1 MNLKTEILHIK
12 QERNDFID
20 SFNLEY
26 ENFNNLIREAVSNS
40 KINSIRVHK
49 LLTENGHIGKVKTMR
64 FLNDIGLDEN
74 TKIYDLENSSIDKIK
89 NFVESI

>member
-12 QERNDFID
+12 KERNDFIN

-26 ENFNNLIREAVSNS
+26 ENFDNLLKDAVNNS

-74 TKIYDLENSSIDKIK
+74 TKIYELENSSIDKIK
-89 NFVESI
+89 NFIETT

>member
-1 MNLKTEILHIK
+1 MNLKTEILNIK
-12 QERNDFID
+12 KERNDFIN

-26 ENFNNLIREAVSNS
+26 ENFDNVLKESVNNS

-74 TKIYDLENSSIDKIK
+74 TKIYELENRSIDKIK
-89 NFVESI
+89 NFIETI

>member
-12 QERNDFID
+12 KERNDFIN

-26 ENFNNLIREAVSNS
+26 ENFDNLLKDAVSNS

-74 TKIYDLENSSIDKIK
+74 TKIYELENNSIDKIM
-89 NFVESI
+89 NFIETI

>member
-1 MNLKTEILHIK
+1 MNLKTEILNIK
-12 QERNDFID
+12 KERNDFIN

-26 ENFNNLIREAVSNS
+26 ENFDNVLKDAVNNSN
-40 KINSIRVHK
+40 INSIRVHK

-74 TKIYDLENSSIDKIK
+74 TKIYELESSSIDKIK
-89 NFVESI
+89 NFIETI

>member
-1 MNLKTEILHIK
+1 MNLKTEILNIK
-12 QERNDFID
+12 QERNDFIN

-26 ENFNNLIREAVSNS
+26 ENFNNLLREAVSNS

>member
-12 QERNDFID
+12 KERDDFIN
-20 SFNLEY
+20 SFNLEFV
-26 ENFNNLIREAVSNS
+26 NFDKALRDAVSNS

-74 TKIYDLENSSIDKIK
+74 TKIYELENSSIDKIK
-89 NFVESI
+89 NFIETI

>member
-1 MNLKTEILHIK
+1 MNFKSEILNIK
-12 QERNDFID
+12 KERNDFIN

-26 ENFNNLIREAVSNS
+26 ENFDNVLKDAVSNS

-74 TKIYDLENSSIDKIK
+74 TKIYELENSSIDKIK
-89 NFVESI
+89 NFIESI

>member
-1 MNLKTEILHIK
+1 MNLKTEILDIK
-12 QERNDFID
+12 KERDDFIN
-20 SFNLEY
+20 SFNLEFV
-26 ENFNNLIREAVSNS
+26 NFDNVLRGAVSNS

-74 TKIYDLENSSIDKIK
+74 TKIYELENNSIDKIK
-89 NFVESI
+89 NFIETI

>member
-1 MNLKTEILHIK
+1 MNLKTEILNIK
-12 QERNDFID
+12 KERNNFIN

-26 ENFNNLIREAVSNS
+26 ENFDNVLKDAVNNS

-74 TKIYDLENSSIDKIK
+74 TKIYELENSSIDKIK
-89 NFVESI
+89 NFIETI

>member
-1 MNLKTEILHIK
+1 MNLKTEILNIK
-12 QERNDFID
+12 KERNDFIN

-26 ENFNNLIREAVSNS
+26 ENFDNVLKDAVNNS

-74 TKIYDLENSSIDKIK
+74 TKIYELENSSIDKIK
-89 NFVESI
+89 NFIETI

>member
-1 MNLKTEILHIK
+1 MNLKSEILYIK
-12 QERNDFID
+12 KERNDFIN

-26 ENFNNLIREAVSNS
+26 ENFDNVLKDAVSNS

-74 TKIYDLENSSIDKIK
+74 TKIYELDNSSIDKIK
-89 NFVESI
+89 NFIATI

>member
-12 QERNDFID
+12 KERNDFIN

-26 ENFNNLIREAVSNS
+26 ENFDNVLKDAVNNS

-74 TKIYDLENSSIDKIK
+74 TKIYELENNSIDKIK
-89 NFVESI
+89 NFIETI

>member
-1 MNLKTEILHIK
+1 MNLKIEILQIK
-12 QERNDFID
+12 KERNNFIN

-26 ENFNNLIREAVSNS
+26 ENFDNLLSEAVSNS
-40 KINSIRVHK
+40 RINSIRVHK

-74 TKIYDLENSSIDKIK
+74 TKIYELENSSIEEIK
-89 NFVESI
+89 HFVESI

>member
-1 MNLKTEILHIK
+1 MNLKTEILNIK
-12 QERNDFID
+12 KERNDFIN

-26 ENFNNLIREAVSNS
+26 ENFDNLLRDAVSNS

-74 TKIYDLENSSIDKIK
+74 TKIYELDHSSIDKIK
-89 NFVESI
+89 IFIETI

>member
-12 QERNDFID
+12 QERNNFIN

-26 ENFNNLIREAVSNS
+26 ENFNNLLREAVSNS

>member
-1 MNLKTEILHIK
+1 MNLKTEILNIK
-12 QERNDFID
+12 KERNDFIN

-26 ENFNNLIREAVSNS
+26 ENFDNLLKDAVNNS

-74 TKIYDLENSSIDKIK
+74 TKIYELENTSIDKIK
-89 NFVESI
+89 NFIETI

>member
-1 MNLKTEILHIK
+1 MNLKIEILQIK
-12 QERNDFID
+12 KERNNFIN

-26 ENFNNLIREAVSNS
+26 ENFDNLLSEAVSNS
-40 KINSIRVHK
+40 RINSIRVHK

-74 TKIYDLENSSIDKIK
+74 TKIYELENASIEEIK
-89 NFVESI
+89 HFVESI